1 MFVRFRPLATGIK
14 QQRGRSSATQ
24 LLVSTKVQTA
34 MNIKRRT
41 NKGHG
46 YSTGVGDKDSKAVKE
61 KAAASTEEKTPAT
74 KTGNKRSLTFAIG
87 GVVMLLGVA
96 GYTFLRQPGNGAAI
110 NTGQAQHQ
118 PTQTPLESVAAKR
131 DEARQRLDALER
143 KKRREE
149 AGRLA
154 MLTEEEVDA
163 VLGAKESAWSVR
175 GAQGARIRVDACQ
188 VSSNDPIED
197 YMMWRPLGSEGTEAA
212 QYMFGVFDGHAG
224 YQCAEQIAAR
234 IGPMLEA
241 SLGMV
246 GQAGAQKPGS
256 KELEPGSKGPKSGS
270 KELEPGS
277 KELEPGSKDLE
288 PGSKDLEPGSKL
300 QSTIAQLRRE
310 AGLDWDHTSLAL
322 TATFI
327 NMDYEL
333 VEGALMQYRKLQ
345 DASKMDELLGPA
357 VAGSCGLVAVVDT
370 ERNEVVVGNAGDS
383 RALLGVRLKNG
394 TWKAVRLSEDQTG
407 AAKPEIARIQREHP
421 GEEATVVSRGRVL
434 GSLMP
439 SRAFGD
445 CRYKWPLAVQQDLFP
460 TLYARGHEYATTPH
474 NFLTPPYVT
483 AKPVIVRHQL
493 NQNDKFI
500 VMASDGLYDQLSDAE
515 IVDAVAQWYEASG
528 SAEAG
533 APALMARDKNA
544 ATHLIRTALSTDR
557 MGRRSDSLIRR
568 LLAIPPP
575 HSRRFR
581 DDISV
586 TIVTLDSEKE

>member
-1 MFVRFRPLATGIK
+1 M
-14 QQRGRSSATQ
+14 S
-24 LLVSTKVQTA
+24 
-34 MNIKRRT
+34 MKRRT
-41 NKGHG
+41 NKGYG
-46 YSTGVGDKDSKAVKE
+46 YSTGGGEKEGKATKE
-61 KAAASTEEKTPAT
+61 KAAAAASTEEKTPAA
-74 KTGNKRSLTFAIG
+74 KSGNKQSLKFAIG

-110 NTGQAQHQ
+110 SAGHAQYQ
-118 PTQTPLESVAAKR
+118 PTQTLLESVATKR
-131 DEARQRLDALER
+131 YEARQRLDALEPQKR
-143 KKRREE
+143 KEE
-149 AGRLA
+149 AGRLG

-197 YMMWRPLGSEGTEAA
+197 YMMWRPLGSESTEAA

-224 YQCAEQIAAR
+224 YLCAEQIAAR
-234 IGPMLEA
+234 IGPMLDA
-241 SLGMV
+241 SLGMI
-246 GQAGAQKPGS
+246 GQAEAQKPGS
-256 KELEPGSKGPKSGS
+256 KDLSQ
-270 KELEPGS
+270 
-277 KELEPGSKDLE
+277 GSKDLN
-288 PGSKDLEPGSKL
+288 PGNKL

-333 VEGALMQYRKLQ
+333 VEEALKQYRKLQ

-357 VAGSCGLVAVVDT
+357 VSGSCGLVAVVDT
-370 ERNEVVVGNAGDS
+370 ERNEVVVGNTGDS
-383 RALLGVRLKNG
+383 RALLGVRLNNG

-407 AAKPEIARIQREHP
+407 ATKSEIARMQREHP
-421 GEEATVVSRGRVL
+421 GEDDSVVSDGRVL

-445 CRYKWPLAVQQDLFP
+445 CRYKWPLAVQQKLFP
-460 TLYARGHEYATTPH
+460 MLFARGHRYATTPP

-515 IVDAVAQWYEASG
+515 VVDAVAQWYEANG
-528 SAEAG
+528 PAKDG
-533 APALMARDKNA
+533 ASTLMTRDKNA